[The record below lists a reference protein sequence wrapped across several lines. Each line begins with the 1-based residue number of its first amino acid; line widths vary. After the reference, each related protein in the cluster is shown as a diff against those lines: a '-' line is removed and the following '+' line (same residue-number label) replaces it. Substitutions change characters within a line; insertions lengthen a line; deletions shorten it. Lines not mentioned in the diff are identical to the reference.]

1 LTQLLPA
8 RRTFWAERCAWM
20 AATLK
25 EGADEGDNTW
35 SEFALVRS
43 EPPQSVTVPRITTLL
58 MDPSTGAGSMMCAL
72 GGT

>member
-1 LTQLLPA
+1 
-8 RRTFWAERCAWM
+8 M

>member
-1 LTQLLPA
+1 LDALLP
-8 RRTFWAERCAWM
+8 
-20 AATLK
+20 LHPI
-25 EGADEGDNTW
+25 D
-35 SEFALVRS
+35 RS